1 MTGARVA
8 KRRTRRKQLVHRAP
22 ALAALLLLVGL
33 LWPVLSHAN
42 EPGSDFSWNFISPDQ
57 RNVKYRAAE
66 MELRETNGGYAPASS
81 VMMNCSVTV
90 DATGNRSVLESDGG
104 TGASQSIDENTVGA
118 DTAGNRS
125 GDPGSGDSGGGASQ
139 SNNDSTL
146 TASVDNTR
154 LLNDVDTFTGTNNSQ
169 QRNDINQ
176 SNQGTSSIEAS
187 ASSNEVCT
195 YAPIENYRFMES
207 SAPAAG
213 SPAANAAGAAVG
225 SSASAGRR

>member
-1 MTGARVA
+1 MTGVRAA
-8 KRRTRRKQLVHRAP
+8 KRRTRRKQLARPSP
-22 ALAALLLLVGL
+22 ALAALLILLWW
-33 LWPVLSHAN
+33 LWPVLGHAN
-42 EPGSDFSWNFISPDQ
+42 ESGGDFSWNFISAEQ
-57 RNVKYRAAE
+57 RNVRYRAVE
-66 MELRETNGGYAPASS
+66 MEERKTNGSYAPASS
-81 VMMNCSVTV
+81 VVMNCSVAV

-125 GDPGSGDSGGGASQ
+125 GDSGSGDSGGGASQ

-146 TASVDNTR
+146 SASVDSTR

-213 SPAANAAGAAVG
+213 SPGSAGAPVG

>member
-8 KRRTRRKQLVHRAP
+8 KQGARRKQLVRQAP
-22 ALAALLLLVGL
+22 ALAALLLLAGL
-33 LWPVLSHAN
+33 SWPVLSHAN
-42 EPGSDFSWNFISPDQ
+42 EPGSDFSWGFISAEQ
-57 RNVKYRAAE
+57 RNARYRAAE
-66 MELRETNGGYAPASS
+66 MELRQINDGYAPASS
-81 VMMNCSVTV
+81 VMMSCSVTV
-90 DATGNRSVLESDGG
+90 DATGNRSALQSDGG

-154 LLNDVDTFTGTNNSQ
+154 LLNDVDTFTGTNNSR

-213 SPAANAAGAAVG
+213 GPATGAAVG
-225 SSASAGRR
+225 SSANAGSR